1 MLKIIYETGAFTIS
15 LDPQLEMKSG
25 IVMYE
30 NLAEKNAKRILKAQ
44 KLEVMDNI
52 SVDWLPKNLD
62 TEAERRT

>member
-1 MLKIIYETGAFTIS
+1 M
-15 LDPQLEMKSG
+15 DPQLEMKSG